1 MAVVYF
7 LPVSRLDPQGFRKL
21 VEPAGKVVPEKG
33 TSLVAVKIHPGEDGN
48 TTYIPATTVKLAL
61 DALNLPEGRAF
72 LTDTTVLYGGRRMS
86 APDYHLLTA
95 KHGFS
100 IPGLPP
106 FIVADGLRGTSEIKV
121 ELPSWC
127 ETRTARLAAI
137 LSETDAAIVLSHF
150 KGHLL
155 AGFGGAIK
163 NLGMGFASRG
173 GKLFQ
178 HSSVKPRVK
187 EKFCSGCGTCIESCG
202 SGALS
207 ILDGLAALNTS
218 RCTGC
223 GECLQRCPYGAIGV
237 DWNQES
243 GEFMRRMT
251 EYALAVTHAVKVKY
265 YLNFLLNITP
275 DCDCLRCGGNPM
287 VADIG
292 VLASID
298 PVSLDQASLD
308 MVTAAETVA
317 GSPVESPAGTDK
329 FRALRPGINGAL
341 TLETA
346 ERIGL
351 GTREYKLVTVMP
363 STEGQLQFH
372 PPQV

>member
-1 MAVVYF
+1 MALVHF
-7 LPVSRLDPQGFRKL
+7 LPADRMNPQGFREL
-21 VEPAGKVVPEKG
+21 AAHVGRVVPEKG

-48 TTYIPATTVKLAL
+48 TTFVPAAMVKLAL
-61 DALNLPEGRAF
+61 DALNLPEGRTF
-72 LTDTTVLYGGRRMS
+72 LTDTTVLYGGKRMS
-86 APDYHLLTA
+86 APDYHLLA
-95 KHGFS
+95 GRHGFCMQ
-100 IPGLPP
+100 GLPP

-127 ETRTARLAAI
+127 ETRTARLASVLA
-137 LSETDAAIVLSHF
+137 ETDAAVVISHF

-155 AGFGGAIK
+155 AGFGGAVK

-187 EKFCSGCGTCIESCG
+187 EKHCTGCGTCIESCG

-207 ILDGLAALNTS
+207 IQHGLAVLNAS

-251 EYALAVTHAVKVKY
+251 EYALAVTRTVKIKCY
-265 YLNFLLNITP
+265 MNFLVNITP
-275 DCDCLRCGGNPM
+275 DCDCLKCGGNPM
-287 VADIG
+287 VADMG
-292 VLASID
+292 VLSSGD
-298 PVSLDQASLD
+298 PVSIDQASLD
-308 MVTAAETVA
+308 LVTAAETIP
-317 GSPVESPAGTDK
+317 GSPVTSPAGTDK
-329 FRALRPGINGAL
+329 FRALRPGINGVL

-351 GTREYKLVTVMP
+351 GSRDYRLVTV
-363 STEGQLQFH
+363 
-372 PPQV
+372 